1 MSPEPT
7 TAASPTPP
15 SQQEHKLTFFRQSG
29 WLMIA
34 GVGSGAFMWAVH
46 FLSKIVSEQEY
57 RTFGVLMAVTMCIP
71 ANPLQMVFTQQTAAA
86 LATHRERQLAGM
98 IRLAWIGS
106 FVLWLVAVLALL
118 PFHSQILERWHI
130 ANPAAVWV
138 TLLVL
143 LFSVWMPLFGGVLQG
158 QQNFLWLGWSSI
170 LNGVGRVGGA
180 ALIVHLLTGGA
191 VSIMV
196 GVLIGLGAS
205 VGIGIWQARNLW
217 RAHAEPFDWRALL
230 GQILPLML
238 GFGATQF
245 LFTADTMFVN
255 TYLPDHAAYYIAAGT
270 LSRAL
275 FWLVAPITN
284 VMFPKIVHSVARS
297 EKTDLMGLTLLSTAV
312 IAGAGVLGLWILGQW
327 AVRLVYPPAYV
338 TVATGLLPWYAG
350 AMLPLCL
357 ANVLVNNLLAKTDFR
372 IVPVLMLLAVT
383 YGLVLANYH
392 RSLVSVLQTLGGF
405 NLLLLLAA
413 VWFTWMMKPRTP
425 TPTTGVGS
433 TP

>member
-1 MSPEPT
+1 MSAEPT
-7 TAASPTPP
+7 TPASPMPLSP
-15 SQQEHKLTFFRQSG
+15 QEHKSTFFRQSG

-46 FLSKIVSEQEY
+46 FLSRIVSEGEY

-71 ANPLQMVFTQQTAAA
+71 AMPLQMVFAQQTAAA
-86 LATHRERQLAGM
+86 LAAHRQRQLAGM

-106 FVLWLVAVLALL
+106 FALWLAAALVLL
-118 PFHSQILERWHI
+118 PFHQQILDRWHI

-143 LFSVWMPLFGGVLQG
+143 LFSIWMPLFGGVMQG
-158 QQNFLWLGWSSI
+158 QQSFLWLGWSSI

-180 ALIVHLLTGGA
+180 ALIVYLLTGGA

-196 GVLIGLGAS
+196 GVLLGLGAS
-205 VGIGIWQARNLW
+205 VGIGVWQTRQLW
-217 RAHAEPFDWRALL
+217 CEHAEPFDRRALL
-230 GQILPLML
+230 GQIVPLML

-255 TYLPDHAAYYIAAGT
+255 TYLPEHAAYYIAAGT

-284 VMFPKIVHSVARS
+284 VMFPKIVHSVVRA
-297 EKTDLMGLTLLSTAV
+297 EKTDLMGLTLLCTAV
-312 IAGAGVLGLWILGQW
+312 IAGLGVLGLWLLGAW
-327 AVRLVYPPAYV
+327 VVPLVYPPGYV
-338 TVATGLLPWYAG
+338 AVATMLLPWYAG

-357 ANVLVNNLLAKTDFR
+357 ANVLVNNLLAKSEFR
-372 IVPVLMLLAVT
+372 IVPVLILLAVA

-392 RSLVSVLQTLGGF
+392 RSLVSVLQTLGAF
-405 NLLLLLAA
+405 NLTLLL
-413 VWFTWMMKPRTP
+413 VSVGFTWGIKPRNPSPATA
-425 TPTTGVGS
+425 TAAS
-433 TP
+433 S

>member
-1 MSPEPT
+1 MSAEPT
-7 TAASPTPP
+7 TAASPIPM
-15 SQQEHKLTFFRQSG
+15 SQQDHKSTFFRQSG

-34 GVGSGAFMWAVH
+34 GIGSGAFMWAVH

-86 LATHRERQLAGM
+86 LAANRQRQLAGM

-106 FVLWLVAVLALL
+106 FVLWIAAALVVL
-118 PFHSQILERWHI
+118 PFHQQILERWHI

-143 LFSVWMPLFGGVLQG
+143 LFSIWMPLFGGVMQG

-170 LNGVGRVGGA
+170 LNGVSRVGGA
-180 ALIVHLLTGGA
+180 ALIVYLLSGGA

-196 GVLIGLGAS
+196 GVVLGLGAS
-205 VGIGIWQARNLW
+205 VVIGIWQTRVLW
-217 RAHAEPFDWRALL
+217 SGHAEPFDWRALL

-255 TYLPDHAAYYIAAGT
+255 AYLPGNAAFYIAAGT

-284 VMFPKIVHSVARS
+284 VMFPKIVHSVVRS
-297 EKTDLMGLTLLSTAV
+297 EKTDLMGLTLLCTGA
-312 IAGAGVLGLWILGQW
+312 IAGMGVLGLWLLGTW
-327 AVRLVYPPAYV
+327 VVRLVYPPGYV
-338 TVATGLLPWYAG
+338 AVATALLPWYAG

-357 ANVLVNNLLAKTDFR
+357 ANVLVNNLLAKSEFR
-372 IVPVLMLLAVT
+372 IVPVLILLAVT

-405 NLLLLLAA
+405 NLALLLVSA
-413 VWFTWMMKPRTP
+413 WFTWGIKPRNPRPATA
-425 TPTTGVGS
+425 TAS
-433 TP
+433 SR